1 MVSGL
6 ITSPELQ
13 LRICLEE
20 ARLISMASKLFMS
33 IIWLWL
39 SIAGESGMWCC
50 AGVALAGPAGG
61 WRARRRRPGRR
72 ARGGAGPGCL
82 RLADLALGVY
92 LLKTLEIQ
100 AVVVCERLRGVAL
113 RRRARRLGVA
123 AVGRS
128 GVGRSGVSGVL
139 ALERLVRGVAG
150 ERTHAGEVDAELL
163 GRAQQVVVFIA
174 HLRALALL
182 GDHVDVERQ
191 RLHLLEQNFE
201 GLRDGGLGDVLALD
215 DRLVGLDAA
224 DGVVGLDREHLLQ
237 RVGGAECLERPHLHL
252 AEALAAEL

>member
-39 SIAGESGMWCC
+39 SIAGESVCDAAPAWP
-50 AGVALAGPAGG
+50 LAGACRWVARVAPAP
-61 WRARRRRPGRR
+61 WPPRSRRR
-72 ARGGAGPGCL
+72 GPGLL
-82 RLADLALGVY
+82 RLAGLALGVY
-92 LLKTLEIQ
+92 LLKTLEIH
-100 AVVVCERLRGVAL
+100 AVVVCERLLGVAP

-123 AVGRS
+123 AVRRS
-128 GVGRSGVSGVL
+128 GVGGVL
-139 ALERLVRGVAG
+139 ALDRLVGGVAG

-191 RLHLLEQNFE
+191 RLHLLEQDFE

-215 DRLVGLDAA
+215 DRLVGLDTP

-237 RVGGAECLERPHLHL
+237 RVGGAEGLERPHLHL
-252 AEALAAEL
+252 AEALPAELG

>member
-39 SIAGESGMWCC
+39 SIAGESVCGAAPAWLWR
-50 AGVALAGPAGG
+50 APAGG
-61 WRARRRRPGRR
+61 WRAGRRRPGRR
-72 ARGGAGPGCL
+72 VRGGAGPGCL
-82 RLADLALGVY
+82 RLAGLALGVY
-92 LLKTLEIQ
+92 LLKPLEIQ
-100 AVVVCERLRGVAL
+100 AVVVCERLLGVAL

-128 GVGRSGVSGVL
+128 GVGGVL
-139 ALERLVRGVAG
+139 ALERLVGGVAG

-163 GRAQQVVVFIA
+163 GRAQQVV
-174 HLRALALL
+174 
-182 GDHVDVERQ
+182 
-191 RLHLLEQNFE
+191 
-201 GLRDGGLGDVLALD
+201 
-215 DRLVGLDAA
+215 
-224 DGVVGLDREHLLQ
+224 
-237 RVGGAECLERPHLHL
+237 
-252 AEALAAEL
+252 